1 MAIRVLAFDVH
12 DTLLRWPAGRV
23 RAPEVQRFLADYG
36 IEISYQAFEAARA
49 AVFAFDTPKREIT
62 CWTDFLA
69 LLFGRMDL
77 LVPLDLI
84 VALANLHESREEMD
98 LLPDALPALQAAKAA
113 GLVTCAF
120 TTLPAFMLGRHAAKL
135 LPPLPSGKG
144 RGEGALMPG
153 RRAGE
158 QRPLLD
164 HYFNCSSVGFLK
176 GDPRYYRAIT
186 EKLGVAPN
194 EILCVGDDPIGDCLI
209 PGELGWRPILL
220 DRTARHAGTQ
230 FGQLA
235 TIRSL
240 TELPDVLKR
249 LAE

>member
-1 MAIRVLAFDVH
+1 MAIRVLAIDVH
-12 DTLLRWPAGRV
+12 GTLLRWPAGRV
-23 RAPEVQRFLADYG
+23 RAHEVQRFLADYG

-120 TTLPAFMLGRHAAKL
+120 TTLPAFLLGRHA
-135 LPPLPSGKG
+135 
-144 RGEGALMPG
+144 GEL
-153 RRAGE
+153 RR
-158 QRPLLD
+158 LLD
-164 HYFNCSSVGFLK
+164 HYFNCSTVGFLK

-194 EILCVGDDPIGDCLI
+194 EILCVGDDPVGDCLI
-209 PGELGWRPILL
+209 PGELGWRPVLL
-220 DRTARHAGTQ
+220 DRSGRHADAQ
-230 FGQLA
+230 VGQLA

-240 TELPDVLKR
+240 AELPDVLRR
-249 LAE
+249 LPE